1 MTDIVLSVHSAPDE
15 PRSLLAFHYA
25 QAALAL
31 GHRIQQVFF
40 YEAGVLHGRLA
51 DQQLAPIAAEWQML
65 AKQHD
70 LSLVLCATVVEQDYQ
85 LSESELHQDFAL
97 GGLTE
102 FSMAAAQAERVMQF

>member
-31 GHRIQQVFF
+31 GHQIKQVFF
-40 YEAGVLHGRLA
+40 YEAGVLHGQQTHTQLSKVAADWLNLA
-51 DQQLAPIAAEWQML
+51 QQHNIP
-65 AKQHD
+65 
-70 LSLVLCATVVEQDYQ
+70 LVLCATVVEQDYQ
-85 LSESELHQDFAL
+85 LEESDLHSGFAM

>member
-31 GHRIQQVFF
+31 GHSIQQVFF
-40 YEAGVLHGRLA
+40 YEAGVLHGRLTA
-51 DQQLAPIAAEWQML
+51 QQLSPLANKWLQL
-65 AKQHD
+65 AKQHG
-70 LSLVLCATVVEQDYQ
+70 LTLVLCATVVEQDYQ
-85 LSESELHQDFAL
+85 LSETDVHHDFAL

-102 FSMAAAQAERVMQF
+102 FSMAVAKTERVMQF